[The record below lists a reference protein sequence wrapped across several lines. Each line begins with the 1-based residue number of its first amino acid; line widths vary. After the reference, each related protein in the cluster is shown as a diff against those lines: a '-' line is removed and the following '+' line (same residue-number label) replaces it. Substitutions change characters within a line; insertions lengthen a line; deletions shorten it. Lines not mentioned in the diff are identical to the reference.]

1 MEEETSQI
9 LFDSE
14 PALSEEDPISP
25 SSKTSRTP
33 MLALADPI
41 PKGCTGRTPTL
52 TRYLAAYLSQ
62 SGDPHEEE
70 VPKQPSLLQCTTDT
84 PQELDP
90 TVTAFHDSL
99 LHLDQPTSSM
109 QPGTEG
115 GTTAWPRED
124 LDEEDEEP
132 EEPAYEATGTQ
143 NPLAPSTSPIWGD
156 RDPG

>member
-1 MEEETSQI
+1 MEEEASQI

-14 PALSEEDPISP
+14 PALSEHVPISC

-41 PKGCTGRTPTL
+41 PKGCTERTPTL

-62 SGDPHEEE
+62 PGDPYEEE
-70 VPKQPSLLQCTTDT
+70 VPKQPSLRKCTTDT
-84 PQELDP
+84 SRELDP

-109 QPGTEG
+109 QPGTKG
-115 GTTAWPRED
+115 GAAAWPRED
-124 LDEEDEEP
+124 LDEGP
-132 EEPAYEATGTQ
+132 EEPAYEATGIQ
-143 NPLAPSTSPIWGD
+143 NPLEPSADPFRGD
-156 RDPG
+156 RNPG